1 MPLEHKCEVTKT
13 GCKDINTLYQF
24 LRTIADVWKYVT
36 PFRNI
41 SEQTKVNGRWN
52 AFWNIVSDFSDIEM
66 KEFST
71 TDFLPEEVAIATFQL
86 VSFNCHGKNDAH
98 DVVS

>member
-1 MPLEHKCEVTKT
+1 
-13 GCKDINTLYQF
+13 
-24 LRTIADVWKYVT
+24 
-36 PFRNI
+36 
-41 SEQTKVNGRWN
+41 
-52 AFWNIVSDFSDIEM
+52 M